1 RLRSISRS
9 ASRAQ
14 RTRLGAPRAS
24 PKRRRAECQG
34 DQAHALGVAKESV
47 EPQRDRHRQARRRA
61 TNERVALPRIPAEG
75 DARGD
80 SRSSAGARRSR
91 QASRLDRLGESLEAR
106 AVPPGRK
113 DNQAAHRR
121 RPRLRANRPL
131 ERAGGGDD
139 RHGADHHEALLRIPF
154 RLLANRAD
162 HAVLLRPR
170 ARTGVPWSRASTKTL
185 GEGTKSSWPLPIRS
199 RGRDPTV
206 ARYYGLLG
214 NCPRRLRH
222 CPVGATKSTTEL
234 AGLGA
239 AAERRKRR

>member
-24 PKRRRAECQG
+24 PKRRRAECEG

-185 GEGTKSSWPLPIRS
+185 GEGYLYDDFGRPTYVFEPDPSMPYMSSAQWSTQITYTINP
-199 RGRDPTV
+199 G
-206 ARYYGLLG
+206 G
-214 NCPRRLRH
+214 
-222 CPVGATKSTTEL
+222 PVHWV
-234 AGLGA
+234 
-239 AAERRKRR
+239 